1 MQRCCTPLQV
11 KDELIL
17 AAALERDSSARCI
30 ATAKARK
37 MPTTA
42 GPFSYVKT
50 AWAVYCWD
58 TRALHTENLTKDHYV
73 LDKVPLSI

>member
-1 MQRCCTPLQV
+1 M
-11 KDELIL
+11 KDELAL
-17 AAALERDSSARCI
+17 AAALERDSSARCM

-50 AWAVYCWD
+50 AWAVY
-58 TRALHTENLTKDHYV
+58 RRYMKAVHTGKLTGGH
-73 LDKVPLSI
+73 